1 MSSGSGR
8 AGAADGG
15 DALRHENSELRA
27 RIAQLSA
34 ASLRIGSSL
43 DLDTVLGEIAESA
56 RALTGARYAAIATI
70 DEAGAPQDFVTSG
83 FTEAEHRA
91 MAEWADGPKLFE
103 HFRDLD
109 GPLRIADVPG
119 HVRALGF
126 SPDRLPW
133 GTFQGTPMRHRGQH
147 VGNFYLV
154 EKEGGAAFTDDDEEI
169 LVLFGA
175 QAAAAIANARAY
187 RAEQQ
192 ARADLEALVETSPV
206 GVAVFDA
213 ATGRAVSV
221 NREARRIVDK
231 LHAPDRPTEELL
243 SILTLRRGDG
253 REIALSE
260 YPLAQVLGSGETVR
274 AEEIVLSTPD
284 GGSVTTLVNATPISS
299 PDGAVGSVVV
309 TLQDLAPLEELDRMR
324 SEFLGMVSHELR
336 TPLAA
341 IKGSTAAV
349 LGGVRNFAPA
359 ETRAFFRVVDEQAD
373 RMVGL
378 VADLLDAGRIDAGT
392 LSIAPEPTEVA
403 ALVEGAR
410 TAFLSGGGRHAVQ
423 IDLPTA
429 LPRVM
434 ADRERIAQV
443 LGNLL
448 ANAARQASESSRI
461 RIAAE
466 REDAHVAVSIA
477 DEGRGIAPER
487 LAHLFRRHGRTGDG
501 EPVAG
506 GVGLGLAICKGLVEA
521 HGGRIRAES
530 AGPGQGA
537 RFTFT
542 VPVAEEPGAFRPGPD
557 RPAPAPQSEAECILV
572 VDDDPQTLRH
582 VRDALAEAGYS
593 PVVTGD
599 HRELARIVRSEQ
611 PALVLLDLVLPG
623 ADGIELME
631 TLPELSRQPVIFI
644 SAYGRDET
652 VAGALEAGAA
662 DYIVKPFSPTELVAR
677 VRAALRRRADP
688 EPFVLG
694 KLTID
699 YDRRLVT
706 VAGRPVELTPTEYE
720 LLRALSLEAGR
731 VMTYETLLAQVWSE
745 RSRGS
750 WKVVRAFVKQL
761 RAKLGDDPTDPSWI
775 FNVRG
780 VGYRMPGPGRS
791 LRPDSFK
798 AGKATRDGVKPAS
811 E

>member
-1 MSSGSGR
+1 MSENGQ
-8 AGAADGG
+8 
-15 DALRHENSELRA
+15 LRRENAELRG

-70 DEAGAPQDFVTSG
+70 DEAGTPQDFVTSG

-91 MAEWADGPKLFE
+91 MEEWADGPKLFE

-133 GTFQGTPMRHRGQH
+133 GTFQGTPMRHLGEH

-175 QAAAAIANARAY
+175 QAAAAIANARVH

-206 GVAVFDA
+206 GVVVLDAV
-213 ATGRAVSV
+213 TGRAVSV
-221 NREARRIVDK
+221 NREARRIVET
-231 LHAPDRPTEELL
+231 LHAPDRSPEELL
-243 SILTLRRGDG
+243 SIITLRRGDG
-253 REIALSE
+253 REIALAE
-260 YPLAQVLGSGETVR
+260 IPIAEALGSSETVR

-284 GGSVTTLVNATPISS
+284 GRSVTTLVNATPIPSR
-299 PDGAVGSVVV
+299 DGTVGSVVV

-373 RMVGL
+373 RMIGL

-410 TAFLSGGGRHAVQ
+410 TTFLSGGGCHAVQ
-423 IDLPTA
+423 IDLPPDP
-429 LPRVM
+429 PRVM
-434 ADRERIAQV
+434 ADRERVAQV

-448 ANAARQASESSRI
+448 ANAARQTPDSAPI
-461 RIAAE
+461 RIKAE
-466 REDAHVAVSIA
+466 REGVHVAVSVA
-477 DEGRGIAPER
+477 DQGRGIAPER
-487 LAHLFRRHGRTGDG
+487 LPHLFRKHGGTGDD
-501 EPVAG
+501 EPETG
-506 GVGLGLAICKGLVEA
+506 GSGLGLAICKGLIEA

-537 RFTFT
+537 CFTFT
-542 VPVAEEPGAFRPGPD
+542 LPVADEPGAFRQGPD
-557 RPAPAPQSEAECILV
+557 RPAPAPRTEAECILV
-572 VDDDPQTLRH
+572 VDDDPQTLRY
-582 VRDALAEAGYS
+582 VRDTLAGAGYS
-593 PVVTGD
+593 PVVTGE
-599 HRELARIVRSEQ
+599 HREIGQIVRSEQ

-623 ADGIELME
+623 ADGIELMQ
-631 TLPELSRQPVIFI
+631 TVPELWRQPVIFI
-644 SAYGRDET
+644 SGYGRDET
-652 VAGALEAGAA
+652 VARALEAGAA

-677 VRAALRRRADP
+677 VRAALRRRTDP

-694 KLTID
+694 ELAID
-699 YDRRLVT
+699 YDRRWVT
-706 VAGRPVELTPTEYE
+706 VAGRAVELTPTEYE
-720 LLRALSLEAGR
+720 LLRALSLAAGR
-731 VMTYETLLAQVWSE
+731 VMTYETLLAQVWSDGS
-745 RSRGS
+745 SRS

-761 RAKLGDDPTDPSWI
+761 RAKLGDDAADPTWI

-780 VGYRMPGPGRS
+780 VGYRMPRPGET
-791 LRPDSFK
+791 P
-798 AGKATRDGVKPAS
+798 VP
-811 E
+811 

>member
-1 MSSGSGR
+1 MNKT
-8 AGAADGG
+8 
-15 DALRHENSELRA
+15 DALRRENAELRG

-83 FTEAEHRA
+83 FTEDEHRA

-109 GPLRIADVPG
+109 GPLRIADVPS

-175 QAAAAIANARAY
+175 QAAAAIANARAHQ
-187 RAEQQ
+187 AEQQ

-213 ATGRAVSV
+213 TTGRAVSV
-221 NREARRIVDK
+221 NREARRIVET

-243 SILTLRRGDG
+243 SILTLRRADG
-253 REIALSE
+253 RETAFAE
-260 YPLAQVLGSGETVR
+260 YPIAEALGSSETVR

-284 GGSVTTLVNATPISS
+284 GRSVTTLVNVTPIPS
-299 PDGAVGSVVV
+299 PDGAEGSVVV

-324 SEFLGMVSHELR
+324 AEFLGMVSHELR

-373 RMVGL
+373 RMIGL
-378 VADLLDAGRIDAGT
+378 VADLLDAGRIDSGT

-410 TAFLSGGGRHAVQ
+410 TAFLSGGGRHAVP
-423 IDLPTA
+423 IDLPA
-429 LPRVM
+429 DLPRVM

-443 LGNLL
+443 LSNLL
-448 ANAARQASESSRI
+448 ANAARQAPESSPI
-461 RIAAE
+461 RIAAG
-466 REDAHVAVSIA
+466 RDGAHVAVSVA

-487 LAHLFRRHGRTGDG
+487 LAHLFRTHGGAGDG
-501 EPVAG
+501 EPKAG
-506 GVGLGLAICKGLVEA
+506 GSGLGLAICKGLVEA

-542 VPVAEEPGAFRPGPD
+542 LPAAEEPGGYRPGPD
-557 RPAPAPQSEAECILV
+557 RPESAPRPEAECILV

-582 VRDALAEAGYS
+582 VRDALAGAGYS
-593 PVVTGD
+593 PLVTGD
-599 HRELARIVRSEQ
+599 HRELARILRSEQ
-611 PALVLLDLVLPG
+611 PALVLLDLMLPG
-623 ADGIELME
+623 TDGIELMR
-631 TLPELSRQPVIFI
+631 TVPELSRQPVIFI

-652 VAGALEAGAA
+652 VARALEAGAA

-688 EPFVLG
+688 EPFVLEE
-694 KLTID
+694 LAID
-699 YDRRLVT
+699 YDRHMVT
-706 VAGRPVELTPTEYE
+706 VAGRVVELTPTEYD

-731 VMTYETLLAQVWSE
+731 VVTYETLLAQVWRE
-745 RSRGS
+745 RSSGS

-761 RAKLGDDPTDPSWI
+761 RAKLGDDAADPSWI

-780 VGYRMPGPGRS
+780 VGYRMPRPGDT
-791 LRPDSFK
+791 PG
-798 AGKATRDGVKPAS
+798 A
-811 E
+811 

>member
-1 MSSGSGR
+1 MSQN
-8 AGAADGG
+8 D
-15 DALRHENSELRA
+15 ELRRENDELRG

-83 FTEAEHRA
+83 FTEDEHRA
-91 MAEWADGPKLFE
+91 MAEWVDGPKLFE

-133 GTFQGTPMRHRGQH
+133 GTFQGTPMRHRSQH

-175 QAAAAIANARAY
+175 QAAAAIANARAH

-213 ATGRAVSV
+213 TTGRAVSV
-221 NREARRIVDK
+221 NREARRIVET

-243 SILTLRRGDG
+243 STLTLRRADG
-253 REIALSE
+253 RETAFAE
-260 YPLAQVLGSGETVR
+260 YPIAEALGSSETVR

-284 GGSVTTLVNATPISS
+284 GKSVTTLVNVTPIPS

-324 SEFLGMVSHELR
+324 LEFLGMVSHELR

-373 RMVGL
+373 RMIGL

-392 LSIAPEPTEVA
+392 LSIAPEATEVA

-410 TAFLSGGGRHAVQ
+410 TAFLSGGGRHAVT
-423 IDLPTA
+423 IDLPPD
-429 LPRVM
+429 LPRAM

-448 ANAARQASESSRI
+448 ANAARQAPESSPI
-461 RIAAE
+461 RISAA
-466 REDAHVAVSIA
+466 REDAHVAIAVA

-487 LAHLFRRHGRTGDG
+487 LAQLFRRHGGTGDG
-501 EPVAG
+501 EPEAG
-506 GVGLGLAICKGLVEA
+506 GAGLGLAICKGLVEA

-537 RFTFT
+537 RFIFT
-542 VPVAEEPGAFRPGPD
+542 MPVAEESGAFRPGAD
-557 RPAPAPQSEAECILV
+557 RPAPAPQPEAECILV

-582 VRDALAEAGYS
+582 VRDALAGAGYS

-599 HRELARIVRSEQ
+599 RSELARIVRTEQ
-611 PALVLLDLVLPG
+611 PALVLLDLMLPG
-623 ADGIELME
+623 ADGIELMR
-631 TLPELSRQPVIFI
+631 TVPELSRQPVIFI
-644 SAYGRDET
+644 SGYGRDET
-652 VAGALEAGAA
+652 VARALEAGAA

-677 VRAALRRRADP
+677 VRAALRRHADP

-694 KLTID
+694 ELAID

-706 VAGRPVELTPTEYE
+706 VAGHAVELTPTEYD

-731 VMTYETLLAQVWSE
+731 VVTYEALLDQVWGE
-745 RSRGS
+745 RRHAN

-761 RAKLGDDPTDPSWI
+761 RAKLGDEAADPSWI

-780 VGYRMPGPGRS
+780 VGYRMPRPGE
-791 LRPDSFK
+791 
-798 AGKATRDGVKPAS
+798 KPAP
-811 E
+811 